1 MKNKEIKKAFIE
13 NKSFDKFRNFRY
25 ELIKNKQYDLIDN
38 PDTYGI
44 TKEDLEILLQLLQC
58 NKKQRQKINNHL
70 NFLLKQNDYDIY
82 FATFTFKNGKL
93 KDPTDWNLL
102 RDRIKK
108 YIYPNCED
116 IILNVDYGAKNERMH
131 AHAILVVKKGVGI
144 FVNQKRKLKNGNYY
158 TGKKLQTDWLLK
170 YQKNVGN
177 YDAEKIQSF
186 EDIEDIQ
193 KREQCEQSQNHRL
206 SNYMNKLVS
215 HSLKVKQ
222 SYISTKKGTR
232 YQFYQRYQNEMK
244 HISRF
249 SRVIDIKDYLFTEM
263 NVFKPIDTIEEHCER
278 EYKYLDQIRNE
289 KDKTFAYIEKKKK
302 EREQGLFDVFDSLKK
317 S

>member
-1 MKNKEIKKAFIE
+1 MFRLQEYYTTLKILKKQNELIDSCNYKKVICNYRSFYLKNKEIKKAFIE

-193 KREQCEQSQNHRL
+193 NQSKN
-206 SNYMNKLVS
+206 
-215 HSLKVKQ
+215 LK
-222 SYISTKKGTR
+222 
-232 YQFYQRYQNEMK
+232 
-244 HISRF
+244 
-249 SRVIDIKDYLFTEM
+249 
-263 NVFKPIDTIEEHCER
+263 
-278 EYKYLDQIRNE
+278 RNE
-289 KDKTFAYIEKKKK
+289 VCILCTGT
-302 EREQGLFDVFDSLKK
+302 QGEPLAALSRIANGVHKQISLLEDDLVIFSSSAIPGNADSINKII